1 MQRHAKLR
9 TAIRRFDD
17 GDTFAIYFEASP
29 ARVFDG
35 VLVST
40 SVCAEPSCGCRDVH
54 LDLVPAILD
63 GDAMATAPGM
73 PKVRAAF
80 HVDTHD
86 LVLGER
92 FVGRPVEQRVVEAVR
107 AHLAPYYEL
116 LVQRFRRARA
126 QIDPDAWRAQNLT
139 SFAPGVLVP
148 YYELFPSAR
157 DLAGTD
163 TGARY
168 WLVDNWCVTPDC
180 PCEDV
185 TLGVLPAA
193 TEGGR
198 EIGAARVDTRNGR
211 ILAVNGDPRVRSIVC
226 AFLADAEHPREL
238 RRRHRTTR
246 AIAAQLPVGSGQ
258 ASGAPPPIPARTPTT
273 RGGRNDPCECGSG
286 KKRKRCCGR

>member
-40 SVCAEPSCGCRDVH
+40 SVCSEPTCGCREVH

-107 AHLAPYYEL
+107 AHLAPYHDL

-126 QIDPDAWRAQNLT
+126 QLDPDAWRAQDL
-139 SFAPGVLVP
+139 SAFAPSVLVP
-148 YYELFPSAR
+148 FYELFPSAW
-157 DLAGTD
+157 DLAVTD
-163 TGARY
+163 TGTRY
-168 WLVDNWCVTPDC
+168 WLVDNWCINPGRSCEEVTP
-180 PCEDV
+180 
-185 TLGVLPAA
+185 GVLPDAP
-193 TEGGR
+193 EHGR
-198 EIGAARVDTRNGR
+198 EIGAARVDTRDGQ
-211 ILAVNGDPRVRSIVC
+211 ILETHGDPRVRSIVR

-258 ASGAPPPIPARTPTT
+258 ASGAPPPIPARTPAA
-273 RGGRNDPCECGSG
+273 RVGRNDPCQCGSG